1 MEDYIFIQ
9 QWMIELFKPKEKKKG
24 AGVDYVK
31 LMIFAYI
38 YSFSRD
44 GKSKW
49 YGKQQTLAKM
59 VGCGEKA
66 MYQKLK
72 EMVDDGLIIKEEI
85 KLYGMFHH
93 NNYWVNLDNIAI
105 PSETTL
111 MVSETTAMVSENTP
125 MVSENTNYKSIY
137 KSNNKSINNSRVDVK
152 NTTYT
157 LSKKRNI
164 NIYEPK
170 SEEPLKER
178 SDMVF

>member
-49 YGKQQTLAKM
+49 YGKQQTLANM
-59 VGCGEKA
+59 VGCGESTICN
-66 MYQKLK
+66 KLK
-72 EMVDDGLIIKEEI
+72 ELVDDGLIIKEEV

-93 NNYWVNLDNIAI
+93 NNYYVN
-105 PSETTL
+105 SEITPI
-111 MVSETTAMVSENTP
+111 VSERTPIISEETP
-125 MVSENTNYKSIY
+125 MVSEETNNKSIY

-152 NTTYT
+152 NPTYT

-164 NIYEPK
+164 NIYEPR